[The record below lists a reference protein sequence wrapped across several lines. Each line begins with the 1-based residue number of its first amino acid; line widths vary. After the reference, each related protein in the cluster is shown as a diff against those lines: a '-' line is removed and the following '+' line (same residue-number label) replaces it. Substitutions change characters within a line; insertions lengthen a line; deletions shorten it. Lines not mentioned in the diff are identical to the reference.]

1 MPSEVTLI
9 LRNSLLETDRIKRRQ
24 WIAFAVLFL
33 ALLAILLWIGH
44 LAGQTTTDLRSLVLW
59 SVIAMIVAVCYGAMA
74 LAIYISRTTP
84 ACSAPWNTSHGTSPH
99 HIQPPSELRS
109 FACTLECGGLFT
121 LLALS
126 LEGSFEGPPLS
137 RRKQLR
143 ESVFLLGL

>member
-59 SVIAMIVAVCYGAMA
+59 SVIAMIVGVSYGGMA
-74 LAIYISRTTP
+74 LAIYISRTMARMLRTGEYI
-84 ACSAPWNTSHGTSPH
+84 SR
-99 HIQPPSELRS
+99 HIAPPSS
-109 FACTLECGGLFT
+109 TTL
-121 LLALS
+121 
-126 LEGSFEGPPLS
+126 
-137 RRKQLR
+137 
-143 ESVFLLGL
+143 